1 MPRDVGFTS
10 AVFGRLQLQVRHG
23 PPPPVCPVS
32 APLGLAPSWCRGA
45 TPGVQKAQHTGDHQQ
60 TKLCWAG
67 CCQIP
72 LHQRSG
78 RHSGCRRS
86 GQLQHSING
95 TWPGAAALAMG
106 DSCSEG
112 TKTQLSSSRGCAHL
126 APSPSHYFLPLST
139 LKKPSRGTPTSP
151 SITPGL
157 AMRTCPHHLPSS
169 RLLPAVPRQRATPRV
184 GLCNA
189 PVLPLLHMGELA
201 AS

>member
-1 MPRDVGFTS
+1 MGHHCLCAPCRPLWGWHLPGAEEPPQGCRKPSTQEITS
-10 AVFGRLQLQVRHG
+10 R
-23 PPPPVCPVS
+23 
-32 APLGLAPSWCRGA
+32 RGCA
-45 TPGVQKAQHTGDHQQ
+45 G
-60 TKLCWAG
+60 AG

-86 GQLQHSING
+86 GRLQHSING
-95 TWPGAAALAMG
+95 TWPSAAALAVG

-157 AMRTCPHHLPSS
+157 AMWTCPHHLPSS
-169 RLLPAVPRQRATPRV
+169 RLLPAVPWQRATPRV